1 LGLAACRIHCL
12 GDPAEIFG
20 KSGKLA
26 QLMGYRFTTVAGMGA
41 IEIETLRQDVQE
53 GRISADR
60 LVDLLASQQHAMEE
74 LLRQLRAAKER
85 IEEFEKKLG
94 SQPTTKLDEPFSLR
108 AEEKRQDARGKKAKP
123 KSKKR
128 RGRFRTKDKI
138 AQAERTEPV
147 YPEGVAQSACHLSHV
162 RAVWRLEDGRAVL
175 VAYEIYRGPNSRYGK
190 IPGVLGRSEFGLEI
204 VTEIAYLV
212 YIVGVSFDKAC
223 VLLHFFQKLKL
234 TKSQVDVLLNQL
246 ARHWERQFDVL
257 CTLLANS
264 LVVHADETS
273 WSLHSVWALL
283 SEQARVLLFGVH
295 KDAETLRKIL
305 DPLVFAGLLV
315 SDDAAVYGNFSAAQK
330 CWAHL
335 LRKAIKL
342 TLQDPQRADYRSF
355 ADGLLAI
362 YRAAC
367 GIQRDQRYSDA
378 GRAAKVGMLDDK
390 VLFLCGEMPIEDLLS
405 AAGLDHDFG
414 LLVQEVVRVMMHQE
428 LFTFVTAPPVQQP
441 NGTTKPVSGTNNEA
455 ERTLRG
461 AAQARATGRTNK
473 TDKGARRQ
481 TVLSSVL
488 ESLRLYLPTF
498 TLGSVMN
505 ELKHWWVHGR
515 SCFEKLLKKLKL
527 KPHPSA
533 TPILD
538 QIFPGPTPSPTPTG

>member
-1 LGLAACRIHCL
+1 
-12 GDPAEIFG
+12 
-20 KSGKLA
+20 
-26 QLMGYRFTTVAGMGA
+26 MGA
-41 IEIETLRQDVQE
+41 VEIETLRQDVQE
-53 GRISADR
+53 GRIGADR
-60 LVDLLASQQHAMEE
+60 LVELLASQQRAMEE
-74 LLRQLRAAKER
+74 LRRQLRAANER
-85 IEEFEKKLG
+85 IEEFEKKWG

-108 AEEKRQDARGKKAKP
+108 GEEKRQNARGKKAKA

-128 RGRFRTKDKI
+128 RGRLRTKDKV
-138 AQAERTEPV
+138 AQAERREPV
-147 YPEGVAQSACHLSHV
+147 YPERVAPSACHFSHV
-162 RAVWRLEDGRAVL
+162 RGVWRLEDGRAVL
-175 VAYEIYRGPNSRYGK
+175 VAYEIYRGPNSRYGQ

-204 VTEIAYLV
+204 VTEIAHLV
-212 YIVGVSFDKAC
+212 YIVGLSLDKTCA
-223 VLLHFFQKLKL
+223 LLHFFQKLKL
-234 TKSQVDVLLNQL
+234 TKSQVDALLNQL

-273 WSLHSVWALL
+273 WSLHSVWAFL
-283 SEQARVLLFGVH
+283 SEQARVLLYGVH

-305 DPLVFAGLLV
+305 DPLIFAGIIV
-315 SDDAAVYGNFSAAQK
+315 SDDAAVYGNFNAAQK

-342 TLQDPQRADYRSF
+342 TLQDAQRADYRSF

-362 YRAAC
+362 YREAC
-367 GIQRDQRYSDA
+367 GLQRDQRYGDA

-390 VLFLCGEMPIEDLLS
+390 VLFLCDEVPLRDLS

-414 LLVQEVVRVMMHQE
+414 LLVQEVMRVMMNQE

-455 ERTLRG
+455 ERSLRG

-498 TLGSVMN
+498 TLDSVMD

-515 SCFEKLLKKLKL
+515 SCFETLLKKLKL
-527 KPHPSA
+527 EARPTA

-538 QIFPGPTPSPTPTG
+538 QIFPRPTPSPTPSG